1 MVYPTVYTGPDAAVR
16 LSSLGLR
23 FEYFEASFKYG
34 LDEAA
39 TCTDKDVG
47 FCKGTLLYSR
57 IGRRLHEI
65 LEPAGWG
72 DSRPYNQKSVVHLG
86 FGVRVLH
93 LTGNGETG
101 NGDRRAIVAPARPG
115 GRARRDLI
123 AKNTEPTV
131 LGKFD
136 PSTWFL
142 LYRLGSATMRSE
154 LSYTETPPDDEN
166 EYHWI
171 ERIVLPEVG
180 LPPGLVAGD
189 EDLRMPWSG

>member
-1 MVYPTVYTGPDAAVR
+1 MVRPTVHTGPRAAAR
-16 LSSLGLR
+16 LNEFGLR
-23 FEYFEASFKYG
+23 FEDFEASFKYG

-39 TCTDKDVG
+39 TCTDKDVS

-57 IGRRLHEI
+57 IGRRLQEI
-65 LEPAGWG
+65 LEPADWQ
-72 DSRPYNQKSVVHLG
+72 DSRPHNQKSVLHFG
-86 FGVRVLH
+86 FGIRVLH

-101 NGDRRAIVAPARPG
+101 NADPRAVVAPARPG
-115 GRARRDLI
+115 GQARRDLI

-142 LYRLGSATMRSE
+142 LYKLGSATLRSE
-154 LSYTETPPDDEN
+154 LSYTETPPDDED

-171 ERIVLPEVG
+171 ERIVLPEVE
-180 LPPGLVAGD
+180 LPPGLRAGD
-189 EDLRMPWSG
+189 EDLVMPPN